1 MAKRIICIA
10 TPLLAP
16 DIGGPATHVA
26 LLQQQVSKEH
36 YDLRIVPFSSV
47 RNLPK
52 VLRHITYFLYVL
64 KTARTS
70 DFIYALDPVSVG
82 FPAALAAT
90 VLHKKLLLRV
100 GGDYAWEQGTQRF
113 GVRETLDEFVAHTQP
128 SSRVRALQ
136 AVQSYV
142 AGRAVRI
149 IAPSE
154 YLAGIVRTWGVSPER
169 VTVVYSQPE
178 LGKPI
183 SQSDARKELSIKQD
197 EEIIFSAGRLVSWKG
212 FEAVIDAV
220 SAMRRTRPV
229 RLYIAGSGPWRDEL
243 ATHIRHTAAEEYV
256 TLLGQLPKGQM
267 ALWYA
272 AADMF
277 VLNTR
282 YEGLSHAL
290 LEAFNAR
297 TPVITTRAGGNSELV
312 QPGTGLLVEYNNTEE
327 LEVAIRKLLEEKT
340 FANGL
345 AEAAYNS
352 LSRFAAEIARTR
364 LESIFASL

>member
-52 VLRHITYFLYVL
+52 ILRHIAYFFKVL
-64 KTARTS
+64 NTGRAA

-82 FPAALAAT
+82 FPASLAAMM
-90 VLHKKLLLRV
+90 LNKKLLLRV

-113 GVRETLDEFVAHTQP
+113 GVRETLDEFVAHIQP
-128 SSRVRALQ
+128 SPRVRALQ
-136 AVQSYV
+136 AIQSYV
-142 AGRAVRI
+142 AGRAVRV

-154 YLAGIVRTWGVSPER
+154 YLASIVRTWGVAAGRIE
-169 VTVVYSQPE
+169 VVYSEPE
-178 LGKPI
+178 LGKQI
-183 SQSDARKELSIKQD
+183 SQSDARKELSITQD

-220 SAMRRTRPV
+220 SAVRHTRPV
-229 RLYIAGSGPWRDEL
+229 HLYIAGSGPWRDEL
-243 ATHIRHTAAEEYV
+243 ITHIRHTAAEGYV
-256 TLLGQLPKGQM
+256 TLLGQLPKDQM
-267 ALWYA
+267 TLWYA

-290 LEAFNAR
+290 LEAFNAH
-297 TPVITTRAGGNSELV
+297 TPVVTTSAGGNTELV

-327 LEVAIRKLLEEKT
+327 LEAAMRKLLEEKT

-352 LSRFAAEIARTR
+352 LSRFTAEIARTR
-364 LESIFASL
+364 LESIFTSL